1 MTTTVGIGVSADV
14 AVEVSLRCHRV
25 VVVVV
30 VVVVATVLL
39 VLLLLLNEFCKFKLI
54 SLSIL
59 FKPLS
64 LLSIS
69 ILSREGVCDSDD
81 DACVIVTV
89 LVVAVV
95 EGAAVNRS
103 VEEEEAAVS
112 VAT

>member
-14 AVEVSLRCHRV
+14 AVEVSLRCHR